1 MDSVTRAFRKIGINQ
16 MKTRVYVQS
25 EFLSDVKLV
34 EVNDDTTIE
43 DLKKACLSV
52 LPPEANGVDLRLFAE
67 DEGEET
73 NATHVKHLKK
83 PHGVRVHLHRCK
95 KVDVAV
101 RFAGRT
107 ESREFQ
113 PATTIGHIRQW
124 AGHKLGMQPND
135 IAEHVLQLAG
145 STTQPDIDVHV
156 GTLAKGPACAV
167 EFDLVPAHR
176 ING

>member
-1 MDSVTRAFRKIGINQ
+1 
-16 MKTRVYVQS
+16 MKNRVYVQS

-34 EVNDDTTIE
+34 EINDDTTIE

-52 LPPEANGVDLRLFAE
+52 LPPEAHADDLNLFVE
-67 DEGEET
+67 DEIEESD
-73 NATHVKHLKK
+73 ATHVKHLKK

-95 KVDVAV
+95 KIDVAV
-101 RFAGRT
+101 RLSGQVT
-107 ESREFQ
+107 SHKFQ

-145 STTQPDIDVHV
+145 STTQPDIDVHI
-156 GTLAKGPACAV
+156 GSLAKCPTCSV

>member
-1 MDSVTRAFRKIGINQ
+1 
-16 MKTRVYVQS
+16 MKNRVYVQS

-34 EVNDDTTIE
+34 EVDDDTTIE

-52 LPPEANGVDLRLFAE
+52 LPPEVHADDLNLFVE

-73 NATHVKHLKK
+73 DATHVKHLKK

-95 KVDVAV
+95 KLDVVV
-101 RFAGRT
+101 RFSGRA
-107 ESREFQ
+107 ESHQFQ
-113 PATTIGHIRQW
+113 PATTIGHIRKW
-124 AGHKLGMQPND
+124 AGHKFGMQPND

-156 GTLAKGPACAV
+156 GTLVKCPACSV